1 MNEVIAHV
9 VDYMRRRTSNKVE
22 ITTQIPDHDV
32 VVNMNASLFE
42 WVIENL
48 CKNAVDAMEGAGKI
62 SIQLID
68 DDYRVV
74 IEVTDTGK
82 GIRKKDI
89 NHVFT
94 PGFTTKQRGW
104 GLGLSLARRIVEDY
118 HKGKIFVKSSE
129 VEKGTTFRVELHK

>member
-1 MNEVIAHV
+1 
-9 VDYMRRRTSNKVE
+9 MRRRTSNKVE
-22 ITTQIPDHDV
+22 IITLLPDEEIT
-32 VVNMNASLFE
+32 VNMNASLFE

-48 CKNAVDAMEGAGKI
+48 CKNAVDAMEGVGKI
-62 SIQLID
+62 TIRLMD
-68 DDYRVV
+68 EEYRVA
-74 IEVTDTGK
+74 IEVSDTGK

-129 VEKGTTFRVELHK
+129 LEKGTTFRIELHK